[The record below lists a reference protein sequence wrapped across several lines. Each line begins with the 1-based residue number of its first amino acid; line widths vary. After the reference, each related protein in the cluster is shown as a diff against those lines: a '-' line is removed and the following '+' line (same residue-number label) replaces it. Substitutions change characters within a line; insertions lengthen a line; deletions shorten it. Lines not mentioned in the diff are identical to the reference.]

1 MGNRTKRKPAPCEWE
16 CGHLLSSCKQ
26 GKQQKVGAD
35 HKAAPPVFHGSVS
48 APAHSSETAK
58 CWFRRARVLCRVP
71 LSKCSFAE
79 HIFTPR
85 NASVKSTEGA
95 KPEHAAGRTKS
106 LTPVLHHLMRILGEG
121 KKPTVFPGQ
130 AGWWQCTEVV
140 QDEAWFLDTGNS
152 SPSCAMRIS
161 PLLGRV
167 TEVPASGC

>member
-35 HKAAPPVFHGSVS
+35 
-48 APAHSSETAK
+48 
-58 CWFRRARVLCRVP
+58 
-71 LSKCSFAE
+71 
-79 HIFTPR
+79 
-85 NASVKSTEGA
+85 
-95 KPEHAAGRTKS
+95 
-106 LTPVLHHLMRILGEG
+106 HLMRILGEG

-167 TEVPASGC
+167 TEAPASGCWHSILCHCAHSEELCDPSKGVTRAPLCCWHRLQGGNRGMHVCKGAWVLKLEFREEQRLSCYVKKGWTCV